1 MERKKWVRNCP
12 LFRGIPEEEMEIL
25 LKRIK
30 ACTRIYQKDEIL
42 LNVGDT
48 VRSFGIVA
56 SGELFV
62 MKEEYSGST
71 AMVAQILSGELFAE
85 AFAAGEACA
94 TVTVMAADKTEV
106 LWIDYRAMTETC
118 PDSPAH
124 KILMKN
130 MMQIL
135 ARKNLFLT
143 GRISHL
149 SRRTLR
155 EKVLSYLSEQ
165 ALKEGKKSFEIP
177 FDRQGL
183 ADYLAADRSALSAV
197 LGKLK
202 KEGVLS
208 FRKNQ
213 FELLKEEEQ
222 IKI

>member
-42 LNVGDT
+42 LN
-48 VRSFGIVA
+48 VA